1 MLCRSRLV
9 ILKSNLQCFRIIRR
23 MISLK
28 NRVTLIAESV
38 RFSSPILS
46 AGIQAFD

>member
-28 NRVTLIAESV
+28 NHVMLIAESV

-46 AGIQAFD
+46 AGIEAFD